1 MKKLLFGMV
10 LGLLTAL
17 PVASAQQVTAT
28 GYGTTAAEAENDALR
43 AAVENVVGTLLD
55 AQTIVDKNAVLQDE
69 IYTSSRGFIR
79 HYDVLGTQQTAAG
92 AWSVTVAADVAS
104 EPDSRLMDALTRE
117 RLIAVNMRNAKI
129 AVILKECVAGKNNA
143 SSSGE
148 SAVVNSFLQAGFQN
162 IIDVS
167 EARRLYNQ
175 PYYMDASQLQSLA
188 QSLRADI
195 LLVGQAYSDCSG
207 DVGQFIGGSHTGIL
221 SCQARIDAKMYI
233 ARTGQVLA
241 ATSTE
246 GAGADIT
253 EAAAAGRALTT
264 AGNAMGEY
272 MVQQLLERYSGNR
285 QLLELT
291 VLAGS
296 LQEVNAVKQALA
308 GLQGVKNVTFND
320 YSNGRGL
327 ISLQYSGAPQ
337 TLFVRLQQNINY
349 DLLLQES
356 TFNTLTIAV
365 N

>member
-1 MKKLLFGMV
+1 MKKILLGMI

-17 PVASAQQVTAT
+17 PMASAQQVTAT
-28 GYGTTAAEAENDALR
+28 GYGSTAAEAENDALR

-55 AQTIVDKNAVLQDE
+55 AQTIVDKNTVLQDE

-79 HYDVLGTQQTAAG
+79 HYDILRTQQTAAG
-92 AWSVTVAADVAS
+92 AWCVTVAADVDS
-104 EPDSRLMDALTRE
+104 EPDSKLMDALTRE

-129 AVILKECVAGKNNA
+129 AVILDASNA
-143 SSSGE
+143 SGSGE
-148 SAVVNSFLQAGFQN
+148 SAVVDSFLQAGFQN
-162 IIDVS
+162 IVDIS
-167 EARRLYNQ
+167 NARRLYNQ

-207 DVGQFIGGSHTGIL
+207 DVGQFIGGRHTGIL
-221 SCQARIDAKMYI
+221 SCQARIAAKMYI

-241 ATSTE
+241 AHSTE

-253 EAAAAGRALTT
+253 KAAAAGKALTA

-285 QLLELT
+285 QQLELT
-291 VLAGS
+291 LLANS
-296 LQEVNAVKQALA
+296 LQEINAVKQALA
-308 GLQGVKNVTFND
+308 SLQGVKNVTFNN
-320 YSNGRGL
+320 YNNGRGV

-337 TLFVRLQQNINY
+337 TLLARLQQNMDYN
-349 DLLLQES
+349 LQLEES

>member
-1 MKKLLFGMV
+1 MI

-17 PVASAQQVTAT
+17 PMASAQQITAT
-28 GYGTTAAEAENDALR
+28 GYGSTAAEAENDALR

-55 AQTIVDKNAVLQDE
+55 AQTIVDKNTVLQDE

-79 HYDVLGTQQTAAG
+79 HYDILRTQQTAAG
-92 AWSVTVAADVAS
+92 AWSVTVAADVDS
-104 EPDSRLMDALTRE
+104 EPDSKLMDALTRE

-129 AVILKECVAGKNNA
+129 AVILDASNA
-143 SSSGE
+143 SGSGE
-148 SAVVNSFLQAGFQN
+148 SAVVDSFLQAGFQN
-162 IIDVS
+162 IVDIS
-167 EARRLYNQ
+167 NARRLYNQ

-207 DVGQFIGGSHTGIL
+207 DVGQFIGGRHTGIL
-221 SCQARIDAKMYI
+221 SCQARIAAKMYI

-241 ATSTE
+241 AHSTE

-253 EAAAAGRALTT
+253 KDAAAGKALTA

-272 MVQQLLERYSGNR
+272 MVQQLLERYSGNK
-285 QLLELT
+285 QQLELT
-291 VLAGS
+291 VLANS
-296 LQEVNAVKQALA
+296 LQEINAVKQALA
-308 GLQGVKNVTFND
+308 SLQGVKNVTFNN
-320 YSNGRGL
+320 YNNGRGV

-337 TLFVRLQQNINY
+337 TLFARLQQNMDY
-349 DLLLQES
+349 DLQLEES

>member
-1 MKKLLFGMV
+1 MKKILLGMI

-17 PVASAQQVTAT
+17 PMASAQQVTAT
-28 GYGTTAAEAENDALR
+28 GYGSTAAEAENDALR

-55 AQTIVDKNAVLQDE
+55 AQTIVDKNTVLQDE

-79 HYDVLGTQQTAAG
+79 HYDILRTQQTAAG
-92 AWSVTVAADVAS
+92 AWSVTVAADVDS
-104 EPDSRLMDALTRE
+104 EPDSKLMDALTRE

-129 AVILKECVAGKNNA
+129 AVILDASNA
-143 SSSGE
+143 SGSGE
-148 SAVVNSFLQAGFQN
+148 SAVVDSFLQAGFQN
-162 IIDVS
+162 IVDIS
-167 EARRLYNQ
+167 NARRLYNQ

-207 DVGQFIGGSHTGIL
+207 DVGQFIGGRHTGIL
-221 SCQARIDAKMYI
+221 SCQARIVAKMYI

-241 ATSTE
+241 AHSTE

-253 EAAAAGRALTT
+253 EAAAAGKALTA

-285 QLLELT
+285 QQLELT
-291 VLAGS
+291 VLANS
-296 LQEVNAVKQALA
+296 LQEINAVKQVLA
-308 GLQGVKNVTFND
+308 SLQGVKNVTFNN
-320 YSNGRGL
+320 YNNGRGV

-337 TLFVRLQQNINY
+337 TLFARLQQNMDYN
-349 DLLLQES
+349 LQLEES

>member
-1 MKKLLFGMV
+1 MI

-17 PVASAQQVTAT
+17 PMASAQQVTAT
-28 GYGTTAAEAENDALR
+28 GYGSTAAEAENDALR

-55 AQTIVDKNAVLQDE
+55 AQTIVDKNTVLQDE

-79 HYDVLGTQQTAAG
+79 HYDVLRTQQTAAG
-92 AWSVTVAADVAS
+92 AWSVTVAADVDS
-104 EPDSRLMDALTRE
+104 EPDSKLMDALTRE

-129 AVILKECVAGKNNA
+129 AVILDASNA
-143 SSSGE
+143 SGSGE
-148 SAVVNSFLQAGFQN
+148 SAVVDSFLQAGFQN
-162 IIDVS
+162 IVDIS
-167 EARRLYNQ
+167 NARRLYNQ

-207 DVGQFIGGSHTGIL
+207 DVGQFIGGRHTGIL
-221 SCQARIDAKMYI
+221 SCQARIAAKMYI

-241 ATSTE
+241 AHSTE

-253 EAAAAGRALTT
+253 EAVAAGKALTA

-272 MVQQLLERYSGNR
+272 MVQQLLDRYSGNR
-285 QLLELT
+285 QQLELT
-291 VLAGS
+291 VLANS
-296 LQEVNAVKQALA
+296 LQEINTVKQALA
-308 GLQGVKNVTFND
+308 SLQGVKNVTFNN
-320 YSNGRGL
+320 YNNGRGV

-337 TLFVRLQQNINY
+337 TLFALLQQNMDYN
-349 DLLLQES
+349 LQLEES
-356 TFNTLTIAV
+356 TFNTLTIVV

>member
-1 MKKLLFGMV
+1 MKKILFGMI

-17 PVASAQQVTAT
+17 PMASAQQVTAT
-28 GYGTTAAEAENDALR
+28 GYGSTAAEAENDALR

-55 AQTIVDKNAVLQDE
+55 AQTIVDKNTVLQDE

-79 HYDVLGTQQTAAG
+79 HYDVLRTQQTAAG
-92 AWSVTVAADVAS
+92 AWSVTVAADVDS
-104 EPDSRLMDALTRE
+104 EPDSKLMDALTRE

-129 AVILKECVAGKNNA
+129 AVILDASNA
-143 SSSGE
+143 SGSGE
-148 SAVVNSFLQAGFQN
+148 SAVVDSFLQAGFQN
-162 IIDVS
+162 IVDIS
-167 EARRLYNQ
+167 NARRLYNQ

-207 DVGQFIGGSHTGIL
+207 DVGQFIGGRHTGIL
-221 SCQARIDAKMYI
+221 SCQARIAAKMYI

-241 ATSTE
+241 AHSTE

-253 EAAAAGRALTT
+253 EAVAAGKALTA

-272 MVQQLLERYSGNR
+272 MVQQLLDRYSGNR
-285 QLLELT
+285 QQLELT
-291 VLAGS
+291 VLANS
-296 LQEVNAVKQALA
+296 LQEINTVKQALA
-308 GLQGVKNVTFND
+308 SLQGVKNVTFNN
-320 YSNGRGL
+320 YNNGRGV

-337 TLFVRLQQNINY
+337 TLFALLQQNMDYN
-349 DLLLQES
+349 LQLEES
-356 TFNTLTIAV
+356 TFNTLTIVV

>member
-1 MKKLLFGMV
+1 MI

-17 PVASAQQVTAT
+17 PMASAQQVTAT
-28 GYGTTAAEAENDALR
+28 GYGSTAAEAENDALR
-43 AAVENVVGTLLD
+43 TAVENVVGTLLD
-55 AQTIVDKNAVLQDE
+55 AQTIVDKNTVLQDE

-79 HYDVLGTQQTAAG
+79 HYDVLRTQQTAAG
-92 AWSVTVAADVAS
+92 AWSVTVAADVDS
-104 EPDSRLMDALTRE
+104 EPDSKLMDALTRE

-129 AVILKECVAGKNNA
+129 AVILDASNA
-143 SSSGE
+143 SGSGE
-148 SAVVNSFLQAGFQN
+148 SAVVDSFLQAGFQN
-162 IIDVS
+162 IVDIS
-167 EARRLYNQ
+167 NARRLYNQ

-207 DVGQFIGGSHTGIL
+207 DVGQFIGGRHTGIL
-221 SCQARIDAKMYI
+221 SCQARIAAKMYI

-241 ATSTE
+241 AHSTE

-253 EAAAAGRALTT
+253 KAAAAGKALTA

-285 QLLELT
+285 QQLELT
-291 VLAGS
+291 LLANS
-296 LQEVNAVKQALA
+296 LQEINAVKQALA
-308 GLQGVKNVTFND
+308 SLQGVKNVTFNN
-320 YSNGRGL
+320 YNNGRGV

-337 TLFVRLQQNINY
+337 TLFARLQQNMDYN
-349 DLLLQES
+349 LQLEES

>member
-1 MKKLLFGMV
+1 MKKILFGMI

-17 PVASAQQVTAT
+17 PMASAQQVTAT
-28 GYGTTAAEAENDALR
+28 GYGSTAAEAENDALR
-43 AAVENVVGTLLD
+43 TAVENVVGTLLD
-55 AQTIVDKNAVLQDE
+55 AQTIVDKNTVLQDE

-79 HYDVLGTQQTAAG
+79 HYDVLRTQQTAAG
-92 AWSVTVAADVAS
+92 AWSVTVAADVDS
-104 EPDSRLMDALTRE
+104 EPDSKLMDALTRE

-129 AVILKECVAGKNNA
+129 AVILDASNA
-143 SSSGE
+143 SGSGE
-148 SAVVNSFLQAGFQN
+148 SAVVDSFLQAGFQN
-162 IIDVS
+162 IVDIS
-167 EARRLYNQ
+167 NARRLYNQ

-207 DVGQFIGGSHTGIL
+207 DVGQFIGGRHTGIL
-221 SCQARIDAKMYI
+221 SCQARIAAKMYI

-241 ATSTE
+241 AHSTE

-253 EAAAAGRALTT
+253 EAVAAGKALTA

-272 MVQQLLERYSGNR
+272 MVQQLLDRYSGNR
-285 QLLELT
+285 QQLELT
-291 VLAGS
+291 VLANS
-296 LQEVNAVKQALA
+296 LQEINTVKQALA
-308 GLQGVKNVTFND
+308 SLQGVKNVTFNN
-320 YSNGRGL
+320 YNNGRGV

-337 TLFVRLQQNINY
+337 TLFARLQQNMDYN
-349 DLLLQES
+349 LQLEES

>member
-1 MKKLLFGMV
+1 MKKILLGMI

-17 PVASAQQVTAT
+17 PMASAQQITAT
-28 GYGTTAAEAENDALR
+28 GYGSTAAEAENDALR

-55 AQTIVDKNAVLQDE
+55 AQTIVDKNTVLQDE

-79 HYDVLGTQQTAAG
+79 HYDILRTQQTAAG
-92 AWSVTVAADVAS
+92 AWSVTVAADVDS
-104 EPDSRLMDALTRE
+104 EPDSKLMDALTRE

-129 AVILKECVAGKNNA
+129 AVILDASNA
-143 SSSGE
+143 SGSGE
-148 SAVVNSFLQAGFQN
+148 SAVVDSFLQAGFQN
-162 IIDVS
+162 IVDIS
-167 EARRLYNQ
+167 NARRLYNQ

-207 DVGQFIGGSHTGIL
+207 DVGQFIGGRHTGIL
-221 SCQARIDAKMYI
+221 SCQARIAAKMYI

-241 ATSTE
+241 AHSTE

-253 EAAAAGRALTT
+253 KDAAAGKALTA

-272 MVQQLLERYSGNR
+272 MVQQLLERYSGNK
-285 QLLELT
+285 QQLELT
-291 VLAGS
+291 VLANS
-296 LQEVNAVKQALA
+296 LQEINAVKQALA
-308 GLQGVKNVTFND
+308 SLQGVKNVTFNN
-320 YSNGRGL
+320 YNNGRGV

-337 TLFVRLQQNINY
+337 TLFARLQQNMDY
-349 DLLLQES
+349 DLQLEES

>member
-1 MKKLLFGMV
+1 MI

-17 PVASAQQVTAT
+17 PMASAQQVTAT
-28 GYGTTAAEAENDALR
+28 GYGSTAAEAENDALR

-55 AQTIVDKNAVLQDE
+55 AQTIVDKNTVLQDE

-79 HYDVLGTQQTAAG
+79 HYDVLRTQQTAAG
-92 AWSVTVAADVAS
+92 AWCVTVAVDVDS
-104 EPDSRLMDALTRE
+104 EPDSKLMDALTRE

-129 AVILKECVAGKNNA
+129 AVILDASNA
-143 SSSGE
+143 SGSGE
-148 SAVVNSFLQAGFQN
+148 SAVVDSFLQAGFQN
-162 IIDVS
+162 IVDIS
-167 EARRLYNQ
+167 NARRLYNQ

-207 DVGQFIGGSHTGIL
+207 DVGQFIGGRHTGIL
-221 SCQARIDAKMYI
+221 SCQARIAAKMYI

-241 ATSTE
+241 AHSTE

-253 EAAAAGRALTT
+253 KAAAAGKALTA

-285 QLLELT
+285 QQLELT
-291 VLAGS
+291 LLANS
-296 LQEVNAVKQALA
+296 LQEINAVKQALA
-308 GLQGVKNVTFND
+308 SLQGVKNVTFNN
-320 YSNGRGL
+320 YNNGRGV

-337 TLFVRLQQNINY
+337 TLFARLQQNMDYN
-349 DLLLQES
+349 LQLEES

>member
-1 MKKLLFGMV
+1 MKKILFGMI

-17 PVASAQQVTAT
+17 PMASAQQVTAT
-28 GYGTTAAEAENDALR
+28 GYGSTAAEAENDALR

-55 AQTIVDKNAVLQDE
+55 AHTIVDKNTVLQDE

-79 HYDVLGTQQTAAG
+79 HYDVLRTQQTAAG
-92 AWSVTVAADVAS
+92 AWSVTVAADVDS
-104 EPDSRLMDALTRE
+104 EPDSKLMDALTRE

-129 AVILKECVAGKNNA
+129 AVILDASNA
-143 SSSGE
+143 SGSGE
-148 SAVVNSFLQAGFQN
+148 SAVVDSFLQAGFQN
-162 IIDVS
+162 IVDIS
-167 EARRLYNQ
+167 NARRLYNQ

-207 DVGQFIGGSHTGIL
+207 DVGQFIGGRHTGIL
-221 SCQARIDAKMYI
+221 SCQARIAAKMYI

-241 ATSTE
+241 AHSTE

-253 EAAAAGRALTT
+253 EAVAAGKALTA

-272 MVQQLLERYSGNR
+272 MVQQLLDRYSGNR
-285 QLLELT
+285 QQLELT
-291 VLAGS
+291 LLANS
-296 LQEVNAVKQALA
+296 LQEINTVKQALA
-308 GLQGVKNVTFND
+308 SLQGVKNVTFNN
-320 YSNGRGL
+320 YNNGRGV

-337 TLFVRLQQNINY
+337 TLFALLQQNMDYN
-349 DLLLQES
+349 LQLEES
-356 TFNTLTIAV
+356 TFNTLTIVV

>member
-1 MKKLLFGMV
+1 MKKILLGMI

-17 PVASAQQVTAT
+17 PMASAQQVTAT
-28 GYGTTAAEAENDALR
+28 GYGSTAAEAENDALR

-55 AQTIVDKNAVLQDE
+55 AQTIVDKNTVLQDE

-79 HYDVLGTQQTAAG
+79 HYDVLRTQQTAAG
-92 AWSVTVAADVAS
+92 AWCVTVAVDVDS
-104 EPDSRLMDALTRE
+104 EPDSKLMDALTRE

-129 AVILKECVAGKNNA
+129 AVILDASNA
-143 SSSGE
+143 SGSGE
-148 SAVVNSFLQAGFQN
+148 SAVVDSFLQAGFQN
-162 IIDVS
+162 IVDIS
-167 EARRLYNQ
+167 NARRLYNQ

-207 DVGQFIGGSHTGIL
+207 DVGQFIGGRHTGIL
-221 SCQARIDAKMYI
+221 SCQARIAAKMYI

-241 ATSTE
+241 AHSTE

-253 EAAAAGRALTT
+253 KAAAAGKALTA

-285 QLLELT
+285 QQLELT
-291 VLAGS
+291 LLANS
-296 LQEVNAVKQALA
+296 LQEINAVKQALA
-308 GLQGVKNVTFND
+308 SLQGVKNVTFNN
-320 YSNGRGL
+320 YNNGRGV

-337 TLFVRLQQNINY
+337 TLFARLQQNMDYN
-349 DLLLQES
+349 LQLEES

>member
-1 MKKLLFGMV
+1 MI

-17 PVASAQQVTAT
+17 PMASAQQVTAT
-28 GYGTTAAEAENDALR
+28 GYGSTAAEAENDALR

-55 AQTIVDKNAVLQDE
+55 AQTIVDKNTVLQDE

-79 HYDVLGTQQTAAG
+79 HYDVLRTQQTAAG
-92 AWSVTVAADVAS
+92 AWSVTVAADVDS
-104 EPDSRLMDALTRE
+104 EPDSKLMDALTRE

-129 AVILKECVAGKNNA
+129 AVILDASNA
-143 SSSGE
+143 SGSGE
-148 SAVVNSFLQAGFQN
+148 SAVVDSFLQAGFQN
-162 IIDVS
+162 IVDIS
-167 EARRLYNQ
+167 NARRLYNQ

-207 DVGQFIGGSHTGIL
+207 DVGQFIGGRHTGIL
-221 SCQARIDAKMYI
+221 SCQARIAAKMYI

-241 ATSTE
+241 AHSTE

-253 EAAAAGRALTT
+253 EAVAAGKALTA

-272 MVQQLLERYSGNR
+272 MVQQLLDRYSGNR
-285 QLLELT
+285 QQLELT
-291 VLAGS
+291 LLANS
-296 LQEVNAVKQALA
+296 LQEINAVKQALA
-308 GLQGVKNVTFND
+308 SLQGVKNVTFNN
-320 YSNGRGL
+320 YNNGRGV

-337 TLFVRLQQNINY
+337 TLFALLQQNMDYN
-349 DLLLQES
+349 LQLEES
-356 TFNTLTIAV
+356 TFNTLTIVV